1 MIAIRFNF
9 AFIFL
14 FFIANASSAQSTIA
28 GADASFSYI
37 ASTLQLFRNTG
48 RLVNNPGIDGADL
61 EAFIELL
68 DYYYDQFS
76 NEFNHDSPMCQ
87 FYMDPENGRMTIE
100 DKAEL
105 SFSFLRDL
113 DDRVELYLSVDE
125 EFQNQV
131 VDEFGS
137 FLLDNINEEKL
148 VSSNSQQLPSS
159 TFDEA
164 AIISFIDSVCI
175 QEI

>member
-1 MIAIRFNF
+1 
-9 AFIFL
+9 
-14 FFIANASSAQSTIA
+14 
-28 GADASFSYI
+28 
-37 ASTLQLFRNTG
+37 
-48 RLVNNPGIDGADL
+48 
-61 EAFIELL
+61 
-68 DYYYDQFS
+68 
-76 NEFNHDSPMCQ
+76 MCQ